1 MAAAF
6 YPISKAEMESFLLP
20 QGFKPLSLDGTRELV
35 YGKRVDCDGLALSLR
50 VYTGINPD
58 GNSRDVGADA
68 IRCNMFWRTVV
79 KDENG
84 EAQMDSNGQPVT
96 KLVKVWTSKR
106 VHRVLNWE
114 SNLAARLAEAK
125 IERKCSCGSPM
136 VKRSKKGSKE
146 FFLGCA
152 SFPTCNNTERVS

>member
-6 YPISKAEMESFLLP
+6 YPVSKAEMEAFLLP
-20 QGFKPLSLDGTRELV
+20 QKFKLVELPGTRELV
-35 YGKRVDCDGLALSLR
+35 YAKRVDCDGLMLSLR

-68 IRCNMFWRTVV
+68 IRCNIFW
-79 KDENG
+79 KNPEG
-84 EAQMDSNGQPVT
+84 

-136 VKRSKKGSKE
+136 VKRSTRSSKE

-152 SFPTCNNTERVS
+152 NYPTCKNTERVI